1 MNVEG
6 GAALPVSVST
16 DAPVAGPAIPVY
28 FYTASTIG
36 DRNIEGGPAQRV
48 YLVSAAQVAAG
59 TFKVEGRIQALPV
72 YAVTDGRKVT
82 GNKPIPVYVVS

>member
-28 FYTASTIG
+28 FYTEANVG
-36 DRNIEGGPAQRV
+36 DRGIDGGPAQRV
-48 YLVSAAQVAAG
+48 YLVSAAQLAAG
-59 TFKVEGRIQALPV
+59 TFKLEGRINAIPV
-72 YAVTDGRKVT
+72 CAVTDGRRVT
-82 GNKPIPVYVVS
+82 GSKPIPVYVVT